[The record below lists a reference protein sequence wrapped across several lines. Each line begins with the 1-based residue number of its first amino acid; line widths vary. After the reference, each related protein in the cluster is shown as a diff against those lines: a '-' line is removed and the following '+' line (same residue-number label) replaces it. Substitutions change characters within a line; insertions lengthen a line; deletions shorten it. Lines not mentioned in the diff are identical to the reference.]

1 MRERPKEGE
10 KKRGTTFN
18 ISLYR
23 LFHIKISAPHCVND
37 LTSHNNNLIKLAQRG
52 SKNAPPSLHLSL
64 SILLHFPYHRLC
76 GAAGISRSCAHRE
89 PASCPDTSQPMV
101 FKRRQ
106 HCCTAGAPRPIA
118 SRVRGASV
126 FPFCLRW
133 VFGTVERNTAG
144 KTGIMT
150 AIINCVRQSCH
161 DETNVLQETATAG
174 FTGMSQCSAPMKHV
188 PRRSILQLNLYKMCI
203 LSNNQTFDDMT
214 CG

>member
-1 MRERPKEGE
+1 MGARERPKERE
-10 KKRGTTFN
+10 KKRNKSSVAIGCF
-18 ISLYR
+18 ISRSPHL
-23 LFHIKISAPHCVND
+23 HCVND

-144 KTGIMT
+144 KT
-150 AIINCVRQSCH
+150 
-161 DETNVLQETATAG
+161 E
-174 FTGMSQCSAPMKHV
+174 
-188 PRRSILQLNLYKMCI
+188 
-203 LSNNQTFDDMT
+203 
-214 CG
+214 